1 MRREDLLR
9 LDFSKVSFTWDCL

>member
-9 LDFSKVSFTWDCL
+9 LDFSKVSYTWDCL